1 MKVEKVGVNSSQFA
15 RETVTG
21 LAVAA
26 LEVSVAASFAFL
38 VFAPLE
44 SAIPRAIGL
53 TIVGTG
59 VSAALVGSEPFDTPK
74 DLDASNSR

>member
-1 MKVEKVGVNSSQFA
+1 MKVEEVGVNSSQFA

-44 SAIPRAIGL
+44 SAIPSAIGL

-59 VSAALVGSEPFDTPK
+59 CPISTYLARKWAVCQPF
-74 DLDASNSR
+74 